1 MAISSRENVKIVT
14 STDTERQAVGGTAI
28 KITTETTI
36 KLQKVS
42 ASMGNAIT
50 VVK

>member
-14 STDTERQAVGGTAI
+14 STATERHTVGGTAI

-36 KLQKVS
+36 IMQEIS
-42 ASMGNAIT
+42 ASMGNAII